1 MGMQTYNSIP
11 TLEQTVIEATRQLLD
26 HQPFQHRHRR
36 GDRDFTRRRELTF
49 GKVVVFLLQKT
60 VRSIQVHLHDF
71 FQGLG
76 RWSEAV
82 TASAW
87 CQARL
92 KLQASAFIELNQHAI
107 LDLIYRPESGF
118 AVRRWRG
125 HRLIGIDSSLIRLP
139 NEEAIGREFGWVDCS
154 NNQGE
159 CGRYPQGRLSALT
172 DLLNRVVIEA
182 RFVPWSQGERQLAVG
197 HLAALRPQDVAI
209 LDRGYA
215 SYDLLVRFLTQQR
228 FFVCRCPKSS
238 FAAVNRLFREGQE
251 GRSVLARVKA
261 HHEIRRAIL
270 AAGLPEEIT
279 LRFVTV
285 RLSTGELEVLATNL
299 LDEARYPGSEFA
311 QLYHVRWGIE
321 TYYGLIKGRLDL
333 ENFTGRTPEALRQDV
348 HSTIFLSNLESVLTR
363 PADDQLQSHSQSL
376 QHRQQ
381 VNHAVCFHA
390 LKSQIIALLLS
401 QEAIPQ
407 TLAKLQQLFA
417 ANPVSIRPERRSPRR
432 KPSAWRS
439 YHHQRNTKK
448 SVF

>member
-1 MGMQTYNSIP
+1 MQTSPAIP
-11 TLEQTVIEATRQLLD
+11 AIELTVIETTRQLLE
-26 HQPFQHRHRR
+26 HQPFQHRHRH
-36 GDRDFTRRRELTF
+36 GEKDFTRHRQLTF
-49 GKVVVFLLQKT
+49 GTVVVFLLQKT
-60 VRSIQVHLHDF
+60 VRSLQVHLHDF
-71 FQGLG
+71 FEALG

-92 KLQASAFIELNQHAI
+92 KLQHTAFIELNQRAI

-139 NEEAIGREFGWVDCS
+139 NEEPIGQEFGWVECR

-172 DLLNRVVIEA
+172 DLLNWVVIETA
-182 RFVPWSQGERQLAVG
+182 FVPWSEGERQLAVG
-197 HLAALRPQDVAI
+197 HLAALLPQDVAI

-215 SYDLLVRFLTQQR
+215 SYDLLARFIAQRRFL
-228 FFVCRCPKSS
+228 VCRCPKSS
-238 FAAVNRLFREGQE
+238 FAVVNRLFQE
-251 GRSVLARVKA
+251 NQAGRSVLARVRV
-261 HHEIRRAIL
+261 HHEVRGDIV
-270 AAGLPEEIT
+270 AAGLPVEIT

-299 LDEARYPGSEFA
+299 LDEVAYPTAEFA
-311 QLYHVRWGIE
+311 QLYHFRWGIE
-321 TYYGLIKGRLDL
+321 TYYGRIKGRLDL

-348 HSTIFLSNLESVLTR
+348 HATIFLSNLESVLTR
-363 PADDQLQSHSQSL
+363 AADDQLQSHSQSL

-390 LKSQIIALLLS
+390 LKSQIIALLLRHDP
-401 QEAIPQ
+401 IPQ
-407 TLAKLQQLFA
+407 TVAKLQELFA

-432 KPSAWRS
+432 KQSAWRS
-439 YHHQRNTKK
+439 YHYQRNTKK